1 MSETP
6 ELIIEKSINQ
16 DILDYS
22 AILEATVK
30 VIQSFLLEV
39 GKVYG
44 FIAEKFPIIE
54 QEMKNENEKA
64 NLLLAYFL
72 DEDKDAKRFSNDLK
86 ENQDD
91 FFRSFERMQTLID
104 NDNKLSETLVQDVD
118 RVNIIVDSIEQIR
131 KLADQIKVYS
141 LNAII
146 ISSKHGVEGRA
157 FGEISKNII
166 NMSDDSN
173 EQADQM
179 NKLGHE
185 LFYQFEDF
193 KTNILKINEMQ
204 KNNFVIMKEQ
214 LDKEHNNMVNSFA
227 AFSNM
232 ISNIL
237 SRIDNTSDYIFE
249 IMMVLPRE
257 DIVRQQTEHIIESI
271 KSIVLENKK
280 FIEYYGSMV
289 ENIYIEEPQKE
300 RNKPVAH
307 KLLDLLT
314 FDDLVLTLIIENFKS
329 IYEEINDTNSFIF
342 KSLKEFESVLSD
354 IASDRNVITEYMIGT
369 ESGKSEFPFTVSDS
383 IFEEYIN
390 FIKLYMENFNLSLAN
405 KYRISDNNTAII
417 DSIEE
422 LENMF
427 LEMKNIAKRFNSINF
442 LSKVELE
449 KNADMFSDTQ
459 NFSIESI
466 ETIAS
471 DITETVDKS
480 LEQFKNIKEEIIAS
494 INKFKSS
501 INQQSKEQ
509 FFIESMTGNVNKRL
523 EESKYIIESNVKRL
537 EHHTKELFE
546 LIEKT
551 LIDLT
556 SLSALLGKINE
567 ITDIFDK
574 MRVIIKEKKDKYYN
588 SLGIEDWKIE
598 SDKYLD
604 IVNSYTIKK
613 ERTIANTIL
622 SGENAPNVD
631 INIEEGSDGGDFTL
645 F

>member
-30 VIQSFLLEV
+30 DIQSFLLEV

-342 KSLKEFESVLSD
+342 KSLKEFETVLSD

>member
-1 MSETP
+1 
-6 ELIIEKSINQ
+6 
-16 DILDYS
+16 
-22 AILEATVK
+22 
-30 VIQSFLLEV
+30 
-39 GKVYG
+39 
-44 FIAEKFPIIE
+44 
-54 QEMKNENEKA
+54 
-64 NLLLAYFL
+64 
-72 DEDKDAKRFSNDLK
+72 
-86 ENQDD
+86 
-91 FFRSFERMQTLID
+91 
-104 NDNKLSETLVQDVD
+104 
-118 RVNIIVDSIEQIR
+118 
-131 KLADQIKVYS
+131 
-141 LNAII
+141 
-146 ISSKHGVEGRA
+146 
-157 FGEISKNII
+157 
-166 NMSDDSN
+166 
-173 EQADQM
+173 
-179 NKLGHE
+179 
-185 LFYQFEDF
+185 
-193 KTNILKINEMQ
+193 
-204 KNNFVIMKEQ
+204 
-214 LDKEHNNMVNSFA
+214 
-227 AFSNM
+227 
-232 ISNIL
+232 
-237 SRIDNTSDYIFE
+237 
-249 IMMVLPRE
+249 
-257 DIVRQQTEHIIESI
+257 
-271 KSIVLENKK
+271 
-280 FIEYYGSMV
+280 
-289 ENIYIEEPQKE
+289 
-300 RNKPVAH
+300 
-307 KLLDLLT
+307 
-314 FDDLVLTLIIENFKS
+314 
-329 IYEEINDTNSFIF
+329 
-342 KSLKEFESVLSD
+342 
-354 IASDRNVITEYMIGT
+354 MIGT

-588 SLGIEDWKIE
+588 SLGIENWKIE

>member
-30 VIQSFLLEV
+30 DIQSFLLEV

-342 KSLKEFESVLSD
+342 KSLKEFETVLSD

-588 SLGIEDWKIE
+588 SLGIENWKIE